1 MTENYKIEVKELTK
15 NFGDLKVLDH
25 ISFKVK
31 KGEFICVVGPTGCG
45 KTTFLNLLTQLIEP
59 TSGEILIDG
68 KTADPRIHNISFAFQ
83 EPSAIPWLTV
93 EENIMFGMKLKSSLK
108 RKSIEEQKKFF
119 HW

>member
-45 KTTFLNLLTQLIEP
+45 KTTF
-59 TSGEILIDG
+59 
-68 KTADPRIHNISFAFQ
+68 
-83 EPSAIPWLTV
+83 
-93 EENIMFGMKLKSSLK
+93 
-108 RKSIEEQKKFF
+108 
-119 HW
+119 